1 MLDKNYVL
9 GWNDVEH
16 ILYEEN
22 GHRFGIELDLFN
34 GHQSYY
40 YEKIKKYPYSDTIA
54 IEQFEYLND
63 DIYKAIEQFNER
75 LKEGYKN
82 V

>member
-9 GWNDVEH
+9 GWNNVEH
-16 ILYEEN
+16 ILYEEG

-34 GHQSYY
+34 GHKSYY
-40 YEKIKKYPYSDTIA
+40 YEKVKKYPHSDTVA
-54 IEQFEYLND
+54 IEEFEYLND

-75 LKEGYKN
+75 L
-82 V
+82 

>member
-54 IEQFEYLND
+54 IEEFEYLND